1 MNNDYG
7 NLEAHKVILGIL
19 KDIHTFCGKHN
30 IHYCLDG
37 GSILGAVRHNGF
49 IPWDDDADI
58 ALKRTEFKKLWALRD
73 IFYGYRV
80 ETGVEHAPWVY
91 RIRPVD
97 DDEHQVDIFVYDN
110 IPDSEAARKKK
121 ILRMA
126 MLQGM
131 LKKGSDGSRFS
142 LKQNILLAGT
152 RILGVPFSKKRKLKW
167 YAKYSQIGN
176 ESDTKQ
182 INTFNSTYR
191 ALHRRFDAD
200 VLDEVM
206 LHDFED
212 TQLYI
217 PVKYDHYLRVMY
229 GDDYMTPPKEE
240 YRSSHQGYLEDPDV
254 SIPL

>member
-19 KDIHTFCGKHN
+19 KDIHAFCGEHD

-37 GSILGAVRHNGF
+37 GSVLGAVRHNGF

-58 ALKRTEFKKLWALRD
+58 ALKRSEFNKLWVLRD
-73 IFYGYRV
+73 IFDGYRV

-91 RIRPVD
+91 RIRPAD
-97 DDEHQVDIFVYDN
+97 DDEHQVDIFIYDN
-110 IPDSEAARKKK
+110 IPDSESARKKK

-126 MLQGM
+126 MMQGM
-131 LKKGSDGSRFS
+131 LKQESDASRFS
-142 LKQNILLAGT
+142 MKQRIMLSAT
-152 RILGVPFSKKRKLKW
+152 RAMGKPFSLEKKLEW
-167 YAKYSQIGN
+167 YGKNSEIGN
-176 ESDTKQ
+176 DAETKQ

-200 VLDEVM
+200 VLDELM
-206 LHDFED
+206 LHQFED
-212 TQLYI
+212 TELYI
-217 PVKYDHYLRVMY
+217 PVKYDHYLKVMY

-240 YRSSHQGYLEDPDV
+240 YRTTHQGYLEDPDV
-254 SIPL
+254 EIPL